1 MPRYRSRAS
10 AHIDVYRPT
19 SELQAEGT
27 SSPSPTPLSRLGLKF
42 GRNGATAWVKGRK
55 LPASPSPLHRTAPPG
70 AARRTPGTPAPVGVR
85 ITAAPKGRVRRA
97 IWCRSE
103 AAGPRAWPESMRSGR
118 HAAASWEDAAM
129 SGTPRDPAAGAGQ
142 LVLAGAPLGN

>member
-1 MPRYRSRAS
+1 MQRYRSRAS

-55 LPASPSPLHRTAPPG
+55 LPASPSPLSRTARPG
-70 AARRTPGTPAPVGVR
+70 AALSTPA
-85 ITAAPKGRVRRA
+85 
-97 IWCRSE
+97 
-103 AAGPRAWPESMRSGR
+103 
-118 HAAASWEDAAM
+118 DA
-129 SGTPRDPAAGAGQ
+129 RDPGASRRPHHGRAEGPSTLSD
-142 LVLAGAPLGN
+142 LVPKRG